1 MITRPVI
8 IIAVLLCS
16 YLPVEGQYSYLS
28 RIKEAAVLMP
38 AKPVEADS
46 VYREILEE
54 ITSQQ
59 LADDSLYVL
68 TYFQL
73 GLSNLYQGK
82 LNLALDYYNK
92 SLQYN
97 QRNILPKKSLA
108 CLVNSAI
115 IFEKQY
121 RFAEASQ
128 TYRKALEFS
137 EQIKDSVSIAGI
149 WLNLGILSHRM
160 KDDDKAV
167 EILNKTYAY
176 YSAIRDTLTMGNILN
191 NIATCYFPANPRIAE
206 ENLKKSLELYRLV
219 NDEYYVAITTNNI
232 AELHNS
238 QKKFNESRQLL
249 RDNIAFCEKK
259 GFLEAL
265 SVAYRLLGQCE
276 IESGGDLGAAA
287 ANLEKSRE
295 LAQKTGR
302 TDHLRDIR
310 EAELLLQARAG
321 NFEGVKKVL
330 EAYKAMLDESAQE
343 NARIVNTEFQTI
355 HEVKTLTQQKDM
367 LEEGISLRNRQLIL
381 SLLALLLAGLAIGI
395 IATQYIRLRRA
406 MRTMYR
412 MNVELANNTSISIK
426 SLDTPAQDEV
436 EDPAG
441 EENINLANLY
451 IDVLRRI
458 ESEKLYLDPLFSM
471 QELSEKVKR
480 SPRYI
485 SQAVSEVGN
494 TNFPNLLNS
503 FRINEARRL
512 IAGNQQISVH
522 EIMEKTGFRS
532 RQSFHR
538 NFKSATGF
546 TPKEYREMSAGFR
559 PDESEVSEYPER

>member
-1 MITRPVI
+1 MILRLVVVT
-8 IIAVLLCS
+8 ALLCS
-16 YLPVEGQYSYLS
+16 NLSAGAQVNYLS
-28 RIKEAAVLMP
+28 KIKQAAALIP

-54 ITSQQ
+54 IISKKLT
-59 LADDSLYVL
+59 DDSLYVL

-73 GLSNLYQGK
+73 GVSNLYQGK

-97 QRNILPKKSLA
+97 QRNILPKQSLA

-121 RFAEASQ
+121 RFAEASK
-128 TYRKALEFS
+128 TYQKALEFS
-137 EQIKDSVSIAGI
+137 EQSKDSASIVDI
-149 WLNLGILSHRM
+149 WLNLGILSHQM
-160 KDDDKAV
+160 KDDEKAV

-206 ENLKKSLELYRLV
+206 ENLKKSLVLYRLV

-232 AELHNS
+232 AELYNS

-265 SVAYRLLGQCE
+265 SVAHRLLGQYE

-287 ANLEKSRE
+287 ANLEKSWE

-302 TDHLRDIR
+302 TDHLLDIR
-310 EAELLLQARAG
+310 EAELLLQARSG
-321 NFEGVKKVL
+321 NFEGVKKAL

-355 HEVKTLTQQKDM
+355 HEVKTLTLQKDM
-367 LEEGISLRNRQLIL
+367 LEEGISLRNRQLML
-381 SLLALLLAGLAIGI
+381 SLLALLSAALAIGI
-395 IATQYIRLRRA
+395 IATQYIRLRRT

-412 MNVELANNTSISIK
+412 MNVELANSAAISLR
-426 SLDTPAQDEV
+426 SLEQDTIHDDNSELT
-436 EDPAG
+436 E
-441 EENINLANLY
+441 EENINLSNLY
-451 IDVLRRI
+451 FYVLSRI
-458 ESEKLYLDPLFSM
+458 EHDKLYLDPLFSL
-471 QELSEKVKR
+471 QELSEKIKR

-485 SQAVSEVGN
+485 SQAISEAGN
-494 TNFPNLLNS
+494 TNFPNLLNG

>member
-1 MITRPVI
+1 MITRPII
-8 IIAVLLCS
+8 IIAVLLCG

-59 LADDSLYVL
+59 LTDDSLYVL

-73 GLSNLYQGK
+73 GTSNLYQGK

-92 SLQYN
+92 SLQHN

-108 CLVNSAI
+108 SLVNSAI

-160 KDDDKAV
+160 KDDEKAV
-167 EILNKTYAY
+167 EILIKTYAY
-176 YSAIRDTLTMGNILN
+176 YSARRDTLTMGNILN

-206 ENLKKSLELYRLV
+206 ENLNKSLALYRLV

-238 QKKFNESRQLL
+238 QKNFNESRQLL
-249 RDNIAFCEKK
+249 LDNIAFCEKK

-265 SVAYRLLGQCE
+265 SVAYRLLGQRE
-276 IESGGDLGAAA
+276 IESGGDLEAAA

-310 EAELLLQARAG
+310 EAELLLQARSG

-330 EAYKAMLDESAQE
+330 EAYKTMLDESAQE

-355 HEVKTLTQQKDM
+355 HEVKTLTRQKDM
-367 LEEGISLRNRQLIL
+367 LEEGISLKNKQLML
-381 SLLALLLAGLAIGI
+381 SLLALLAAALAIGI
-395 IATQYIRLRRA
+395 IALQYIRLRRT

-412 MNVELANNTSISIK
+412 MNVELANSADISLRGLK
-426 SLDTPAQDEV
+426 QDTIHDENS
-436 EDPAG
+436 ELTE
-441 EENINLANLY
+441 EENINLSNLY
-451 IDVLRRI
+451 LDVLRRI
-458 ESEKLYLDPLFSM
+458 EHDKLYLDPLFSL
-471 QELSEKVKR
+471 QELSEKIKR

-559 PDESEVSEYPER
+559 PDESEG